1 MPGKESEIARLR
13 EQIEAEHRAAYWA
26 LSGLNTGMAQHEF
39 IQRRMGHLE
48 ISYAGL
54 KQLVGEEQATDI
66 LCQVFE
72 QSPEQKK
79 QTRH

>member
-1 MPGKESEIARLR
+1 MSSEIAQLR
-13 EQIEAEHRAAYWA
+13 QQIEQEHRAACWA
-26 LSGLNTGMAQHEF
+26 LEGLSSGEAQHAF
-39 IQRRMGHLE
+39 IARRMGHLE

-72 QSPEQKK
+72 QTPTK
-79 QTRH
+79 QTQQH